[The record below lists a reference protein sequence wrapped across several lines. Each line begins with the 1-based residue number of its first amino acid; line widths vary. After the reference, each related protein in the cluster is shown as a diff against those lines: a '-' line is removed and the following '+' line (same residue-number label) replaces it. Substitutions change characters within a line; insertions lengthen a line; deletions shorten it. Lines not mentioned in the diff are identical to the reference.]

1 MQARQTQRCL
11 QPGAGGGTSLHSSL
25 GAEYNAGVRRIVEFV
40 LGWGPALVI
49 MLVIFVLSAQ
59 RGSDLPDFGSLDY
72 VLKKAGHFLGY
83 GMLSLAYWRGLKL
96 DERRRWLAWLLALL
110 YALTDEFHQL
120 FVADRHSSLLDVVLF
135 DGTGAAAGLGLGWRL
150 WSPR

>member
-1 MQARQTQRCL
+1 M
-11 QPGAGGGTSLHSSL
+11 
-25 GAEYNAGVRRIVEFV
+25 EFV

-110 YALTDEFHQL
+110 YALTDEFHQS